1 MGIAICYNR
10 CKKEHGVIRR
20 LAKISFWLVVLGIAV
35 LIGIDRYIA
44 YASAPYIYTDIA
56 KVPHKRAALLL
67 GTTKYVAKGRKNYFY
82 LYRIEAAAKL
92 WKAHKVDAIVVSG
105 DNGTRYYDE
114 TTAMYRDL
122 IRAGVP
128 ARYITRDYA
137 GFRTL
142 DSVVRAGMDF
152 GLRDYIIV
160 TQRFHLE
167 RAIFIARAKGQQ
179 VIGYA
184 AHDIPGTA
192 AAYRMKL
199 RELLARVKAFA
210 DLYVLGTMPK
220 FYGGKEKV
228 RYR

>member
-1 MGIAICYNR
+1 M
-10 CKKEHGVIRR
+10 KLLKT
-20 LAKISFWLVVLGIAV
+20 LFWLTLLGIIA

-44 YASAPYIYTDIA
+44 YSSAPYIYTDLD

-122 IRAGVP
+122 IRSGVP
-128 ARYITRDYA
+128 KRYITRDYA

-142 DSVVRAGMDF
+142 DSVVRAGIDF

-160 TQRFHLE
+160 TQSFHLE
-167 RAIFIARAKGQQ
+167 RAIFIARAKGQK

-184 AHDIPGTA
+184 ARDIPGTT
-192 AAYRMKL
+192 AAYRMKI
-199 RELLARVKAFA
+199 RELLARAKAFA

-220 FYGGKEKV
+220 YYGGKEKV
-228 RYR
+228 RYRKR

>member
-1 MGIAICYNR
+1 M
-10 CKKEHGVIRR
+10 KR
-20 LAKISFWLVVLGIAV
+20 LLKIFFGLSILGIIA

-44 YASAPYIYTDIA
+44 YSSAPYIYTDLD
-56 KVPHKRAALLL
+56 KVPRKRAALLL

-82 LYRIEAAAKL
+82 LYRIEAAARL

-128 ARYITRDYA
+128 KRYITRDYA

-160 TQRFHLE
+160 TQPFHLE
-167 RAIFIARAKGQQ
+167 RAIFIARAKGQK

-184 AHDIPGTA
+184 ARDIPNTA

-199 RELLARVKAFA
+199 RELLARAKAFA

-220 FYGGKEKV
+220 YYGGKEKV

>member
-1 MGIAICYNR
+1 MKKLFKYFALSIVVMLVALIA
-10 CKKEHGVIRR
+10 
-20 LAKISFWLVVLGIAV
+20 W
-35 LIGIDRYIA
+35 DRYVS
-44 YASAPYIYTDIA
+44 YASAPYIYDDIR

-82 LYRIEAAAKL
+82 LYRIEAAARL

-105 DNGTRYYDE
+105 DNGTKYYDE

-152 GLRDYIIV
+152 GLKDYIIV
-160 TQRFHLE
+160 SQRFHLE
-167 RAIFIARAKGQQ
+167 RAIYIARARGQK
-179 VIGYA
+179 VIGFVA
-184 AHDIPGTA
+184 RDIPGTT
-192 AAYRMKL
+192 AAYRMKV
-199 RELLARVKAFA
+199 REILARAKMFA
-210 DLYVLGTMPK
+210 DLYILGTMPH
-220 FYGGKEKV
+220 FYGGKMKV
-228 RYR
+228 KYRR